1 MTVEAALV
9 LPLFIFSMVLIGYM
23 GVLMSEEEQV
33 QMAMVRVAREASAGY
48 GATEGSAY
56 KSLAYYQGK
65 LALYLRD
72 SERVVSLLSSEIMK
86 EENQIDL
93 VGTYKVKLPFRM
105 ITVPQL
111 RFRQRV
117 HMRAFTGVE
126 TRKPAGRTGQTVYV
140 AENGSVYHQKLSC
153 TYLTLSISQVVY
165 GDLEDMRNRGGGIY
179 KECERCC
186 KGKSFQK
193 ETPVWITNFGDKY
206 HSHGAC
212 SGLKRKI
219 REMDLSQVGSRTPC
233 SKCCNVMKEEND

>member
-1 MTVEAALV
+1 M
-9 LPLFIFSMVLIGYM
+9 
-23 GVLMSEEEQV
+23 
-33 QMAMVRVAREASAGY
+33 
-48 GATEGSAY
+48 
-56 KSLAYYQGK
+56 
-65 LALYLRD
+65 
-72 SERVVSLLSSEIMK
+72 SSEIMK
-86 EENQIDL
+86 EEDQIDL

-111 RFRQRV
+111 SFRQRV

-126 TRKPAGRTGQTVYV
+126 TRKPAGRIGQTVYV

-219 REMDLSQVGSRTPC
+219 REMDFSQVGSRTPC